1 MKTTAEYKK
10 EVEELLLLLA
20 QEQGSDL
27 HLSPGVF
34 PTIRVDGRLIPLNNR
49 AVLDQETLEGYATA
63 MMGEGKKADFLNK
76 KEVDFSYEVGEKAR
90 FRVNIYLT
98 RGYFAITARYIPF
111 TILSVEELNLP
122 PVIKIFSKL
131 SQGFVLIVGPNG
143 QGKSTT
149 MASLINLINK
159 ERVEKIVTIE
169 DPIEYN
175 FFSDRSIVDQR
186 EVYRDTNSFGDA
198 LRSTF
203 RENVNVIMLGEMRDL
218 ETMSAAVSA
227 AETGH
232 LVFASLHTNNAAQSM
247 ERIIDSFPPNQQ
259 PQIISQ
265 LANTISGVVSQRLV
279 PGIKGGLI
287 PAVEVLIANSAVR
300 NLIREGKIEQLNVVI
315 DTSQD
320 VGMIS
325 LNKSL
330 ADLVKRG
337 EIAREQAEFH
347 SLNPKELKILLE
359 E

>member
-1 MKTTAEYKK
+1 MEEYKK
-10 EVEELLLLLA
+10 EVDELLLLLA

-34 PTIRVDGRLIPLNNR
+34 PTMRVDGRLLPLNNR
-49 AVLDQETLEGYATA
+49 NVLDQETLEGYATA
-63 MMGEGKKADFLNK
+63 LMGEERKGVFFKE
-76 KEVDFSYEVGEKAR
+76 KEVDFSYAVGEKAR
-90 FRVNIYLT
+90 FRINVYLT
-98 RGYFAITARYIPF
+98 RGFFAVTARYIPF
-111 TILSVEELNLP
+111 NILSIEELRLP
-122 PVIKIFSKL
+122 SVIKIFSQL
-131 SQGFVLIVGPNG
+131 SQGFVLIAGPNG

-169 DPIEYN
+169 DPIEYL
-175 FFSDRSIVDQR
+175 FYSDRSIIDQR
-186 EVYRDTNSFGDA
+186 EIFRDTNSFGDA

-203 RENVNVIMLGEMRDL
+203 RENVNVIMLGEMRDF
-218 ETMSAAVSA
+218 ETISAAVTA

-232 LVFASLHTNNAAQSM
+232 LVFASLHTNNAAQTI

-265 LANTISGVVSQRLV
+265 LANTVSGVISQRLI
-279 PGIKGGLI
+279 PRLKGGLI
-287 PAVEVLIANSAVR
+287 PAVEVLVANSAVR

-320 VGMIS
+320 AGMIS

-330 ADLVKRG
+330 AELVKRG
-337 EIAREQAEFH
+337 EIAKEQAEFH
-347 SLNPKELKILLE
+347 SLNPKELQILLD
-359 E
+359 

>member
-1 MKTTAEYKK
+1 MTIEEYKK
-10 EVEELLLLLA
+10 EVDELLLLLA

-34 PTIRVDGRLIPLNNR
+34 PTMRVDGRLLPLNNR
-49 AVLDQETLEGYATA
+49 NVLDQETLEGYATA
-63 MMGEGKKADFLNK
+63 LMGEERKAVFFK
-76 KEVDFSYEVGEKAR
+76 EKEVDFSYAVGEKAR
-90 FRVNIYLT
+90 FRINVYLT
-98 RGYFAITARYIPF
+98 RGFFAVTARYIPF
-111 TILSVEELNLP
+111 NILSIEELRLP
-122 PVIKIFSKL
+122 PVIKIFSQL
-131 SQGFVLIVGPNG
+131 SQGFVLIAGPNG

-169 DPIEYN
+169 DPIEYL
-175 FFSDRSIVDQR
+175 FYSDRSIIDQR
-186 EVYRDTNSFGDA
+186 EIFRDTNSFGDA

-203 RENVNVIMLGEMRDL
+203 RENVNVIMLGEMRDF
-218 ETMSAAVSA
+218 ETISAAVTT

-232 LVFASLHTNNAAQSM
+232 LVFASLHTNNAAQTI

-265 LANTISGVVSQRLV
+265 LANTVSGIISQRLI
-279 PGIKGGLI
+279 PRLKGGLI
-287 PAVEVLIANSAVR
+287 PAVEVLVANSAVR

-320 VGMIS
+320 AGMIS

-337 EIAREQAEFH
+337 EIAKEQAEFH
-347 SLNPKELKILLE
+347 SLNPKELQILLD
-359 E
+359 

>member
-10 EVEELLLLLA
+10 EVDELLLLLA
-20 QEQGSDL
+20 REQGSDL

-34 PTIRVDGRLIPLNNR
+34 PTIRVNGRLIALNNR
-49 AVLDQETLEGYATA
+49 AVLDPETLEGYAMA
-63 MMGEGKKADFLNK
+63 IMGEEKKARFLQE
-76 KEVDFSYEVGEKAR
+76 KEADFSYAVEEKAR
-90 FRVNIYLT
+90 FRMNLYLS
-98 RGYFAITARYIPF
+98 RGYFALTARYVPF
-111 TILSVEELNLP
+111 NIRTVDELSLP
-122 PVIKIFSKL
+122 PVVKMFGQL

-149 MASLINLINK
+149 MAALINQINK
-159 ERVEKIVTIE
+159 ERVEKIITIE
-169 DPIEYN
+169 DPVEYL
-175 FFSDRSIVDQR
+175 FVSDRSIIDQR
-186 EVYRDTNSFGDA
+186 EIGRDTNSFDNA
-198 LRSTF
+198 LRAAF

-232 LVFASLHTNNAAQSM
+232 LVFASLHTNNASQTV
-247 ERIIDSFPPNQQ
+247 ERIIDTFPSNQQ
-259 PQIISQ
+259 PQIVSQ
-265 LANTISGVVSQRLV
+265 LANTISGIISQRLI
-279 PGIKGGLI
+279 PGVKGGLV

-300 NLIREGKIEQLNVVI
+300 NLIREGKLEQLNVVI

-330 ADLVKRG
+330 ADLVKKG
-337 EIAREQAEFH
+337 EISREQAEFH
-347 SLNPKELKILLE
+347 SLNAKELRILLE

>member
-1 MKTTAEYKK
+1 MKTLEDYKK

-34 PTIRVDGRLIPLNNR
+34 PTIRVDGRLIPLNSR
-49 AVLDQETLEGYATA
+49 AVLDQETLEGYAVA
-63 MMGEGKKADFLNK
+63 MMGEEKRADFLNK
-76 KEVDFSYEVGEKAR
+76 KEADFSYEVGEKAR
-90 FRVNIYLT
+90 FRVNVYLS

-111 TILSVEELNLP
+111 TILSIEELNLP
-122 PVIKIFSKL
+122 PIIKIFSKL

-169 DPIEYN
+169 DPIEYT
-175 FFSDRSIVDQR
+175 FFSDRSIIDQR

-198 LRSTF
+198 LRATF

-232 LVFASLHTNNAAQSM
+232 LVFASLHTNNAAQSV
-247 ERIIDSFPPNQQ
+247 ERVIDSFPPNQQ

-265 LANTISGVVSQRLV
+265 LANTISGIISQRLV
-279 PGIKGGLI
+279 PRVKGGLI

-330 ADLVKRG
+330 ADLVKKG
-337 EIAREQAEFH
+337 EITGEQAEFH
-347 SLNPKELKILLE
+347 SLNPKELKILLQD
-359 E
+359 